1 MPASGAVTPPRCHTH
16 ALGHPGGAARA
27 AEPSRRLLPLAD
39 HDRRPDPARAGARQV
54 QAERGPLSTG
64 AFSPVAVTGITVIS
78 PAPSGSPSAAANAV
92 ADVGSTSTPCA
103 ASRAYARQRSCS
115 PTETIAPPLT
125 RTAAMISAPRGGLAI
140 LMPSAAVSP
149 RSTATGA
156 PSPRSKARAKG
167 AQAEDCTP

>member
-64 AFSPVAVTGITVIS
+64 AFSPAAVT
-78 PAPSGSPSAAANAV
+78 
-92 ADVGSTSTPCA
+92 
-103 ASRAYARQRSCS
+103 
-115 PTETIAPPLT
+115 PT
-125 RTAAMISAPRGGLAI
+125 
-140 LMPSAAVSP
+140 
-149 RSTATGA
+149 STATGA
-156 PSPRSKARAKG
+156 ASPRSNARANG
-167 AQAEDCTP
+167 AQAEDWTP